1 MNTQQR
7 DLLYRSFD
15 DTLSEEERHRLDEAL
30 ASSPELRDE
39 YERLVQMR
47 QMVSDGAEGSFQ
59 PWFAQRVMRRIA
71 SEGGVRE
78 SDLFFEELFSMFRRV
93 AIAAATAAVIT
104 ISYNLYQSDSISIAA
119 TFGLQEEPALEEM
132 LDVTLALE
140 SEGAL

>member
-1 MNTQQR
+1 MNIQQR

-15 DTLSEEERHRLDEAL
+15 DTLSDEERHRLDEAL
-30 ASSPELRDE
+30 ASSSELHDE
-39 YERLVQMR
+39 YERLAQMR
-47 QMVSDGAEGSFQ
+47 QMVSDGAVGSFQ

-71 SEGGVRE
+71 SEGSVRE
-78 SDLFFEELFSMFRRV
+78 SDLFFAELFSMFRRV
-93 AIAAATAAVIT
+93 AIAATFAAVIT
-104 ISYNLYQSDSISIAA
+104 ISYNLYQSDSFSIAA

>member
-1 MNTQQR
+1 MNIQQR

-15 DTLSEEERHRLDEAL
+15 DTLSDEERHRLDEAL
-30 ASSPELRDE
+30 ASSSELRDE
-39 YERLVQMR
+39 YERLAQMR
-47 QMVSDGAEGSFQ
+47 QMVSDGAAGSFQ

-71 SEGGVRE
+71 REGAARE

-93 AIAAATAAVIT
+93 AIAAAVAAVIA
-104 ISYNLYQSDSISIAA
+104 ISYNIYQSGSISIAA